1 MIGKIISI
9 DSNKGFIKSENK
21 TYYFNKKSF
30 KNENDFF
37 NLKINDY
44 IQFDEIATSKGMNA
58 TKCFKLDTFN
68 GYEKHNNLYITGVHK
83 ESDKDFKIEGS
94 VIISK
99 WHKSPEDAK
108 QDIINVAKKLNLN
121 YICFNPILKRE
132 FNEGNY
138 IYSMHA
144 AKAFIGVSVKPKVFL
159 NKLEA
164 QKSIEIIEQDYQY
177 IFPKLKKEIEI
188 LNDKRLSQESIFNY
202 IYILIKK
209 LFKFLFK

>member
-1 MIGKIISI
+1 MLGKIISI
-9 DSNKGFIKSENK
+9 DSNKGFVKSENK

-30 KNENDFF
+30 KNENDFLK
-37 NLKINDY
+37 LKINDY

-58 TKCFKLDTFN
+58 INCFKLDTFN
-68 GYEKHNNLYITGVHK
+68 GYEKHNNLYITGLHK
-83 ESDKDFKIEGS
+83 NSDKDFKIEGS
-94 VIISK
+94 IIISK

-144 AKAFIGVSVKPKVFL
+144 AKAFIGISGKPKVFL

-164 QKSIEIIEQDYQY
+164 QKSIENIEEDYKN
-177 IFPKLKKEIEI
+177 ISLTLKKEIEY
-188 LNDKRLSQESIFNY
+188 LNDERLSQESIFNY
-202 IYILIKK
+202 IYILIKRFFK
-209 LFKFLFK
+209 LFT